1 MKFKNL
7 TESQKNR
14 IHQVYN
20 EKDGTSWEK
29 RAAMLGDEF
38 GVSERT
44 IRKWCSEKLGLK
56 EKFEVEP
63 EQYVKAKERK
73 YDKDRKNSI

>member
-7 TESQKNR
+7 SEEQKNR
-14 IHQVYN
+14 IKEVYN
-20 EKDGTSWEK
+20 KKDGISWEK
-29 RAAMLGDEF
+29 RAAMLGDEI

-56 EKFEVEP
+56 EKVDIES

-73 YDKDRKNSI
+73 FDKTKKR